1 MYRNEK
7 VYDYLI
13 NFIFQNK
20 QMLINIRLR
29 NFSED
34 MDDDEDKIK
43 KINKVFH
50 RTFNLLIAM
59 TTSNTKTQQ
68 LQWRYKQEFV
78 FKELGDSPQD
88 GELELVL

>member
-1 MYRNEK
+1 
-7 VYDYLI
+7 
-13 NFIFQNK
+13 
-20 QMLINIRLR
+20 MLINIRLR

-34 MDDDEDKIK
+34 IDVDEDKIK

-50 RTFNLLIAM
+50 RIFNLLIAM

-68 LQWRYKQEFV
+68 LLWRYKQEFV
-78 FKELGDSPQD
+78 FKELGDSPED